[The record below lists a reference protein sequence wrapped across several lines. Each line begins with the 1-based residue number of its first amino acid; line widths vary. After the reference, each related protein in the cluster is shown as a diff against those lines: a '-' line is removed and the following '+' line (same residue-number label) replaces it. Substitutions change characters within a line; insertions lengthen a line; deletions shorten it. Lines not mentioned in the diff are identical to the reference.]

1 MTVSNSARPM
11 RDRGAAIRANAWRA
25 TPANRR
31 CAAAAVAGATAIFA
45 NDTSIK
51 LQAPG
56 EGRTRTARIW
66 IYVRDERP
74 WLGPAPPAACYRF
87 TVDRDMYNQRTSV
100 RLFRPSITQSGSPSR
115 AEANR
120 T

>member
-31 CAAAAVAGATAIFA
+31 CAAAGVAGATAIFA
-45 NDTSIK
+45 KTDTSIK

-56 EGRTRTARIW
+56 EGRTRTARI
-66 IYVRDERP
+66 
-74 WLGPAPPAACYRF
+74 C
-87 TVDRDMYNQRTSV
+87 T
-100 RLFRPSITQSGSPSR
+100 
-115 AEANR
+115 
-120 T
+120 